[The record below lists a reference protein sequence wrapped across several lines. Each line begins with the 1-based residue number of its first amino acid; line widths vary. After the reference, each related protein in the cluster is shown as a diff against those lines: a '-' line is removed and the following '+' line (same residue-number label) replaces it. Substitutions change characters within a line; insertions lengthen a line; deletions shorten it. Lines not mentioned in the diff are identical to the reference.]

1 MNKCKFK
8 PNQHVVA
15 VVNGAN
21 VTQGNMYLV
30 NTPYTNASD
39 IPCVSVIGDNG
50 NLAYNYQTVFREA
63 KLAVEESKMSIEE
76 ATLVVECKIDGCYDS
91 YTEYGYLEVVGLEIG
106 YFVGSEFI
114 TKIQQDKELQKALLV
129 LMQTACCLGEG
140 K

>member
-8 PNQHVVA
+8 QHQHVVA

-21 VTQGNMYLV
+21 VTQGNMYIV

-63 KLAVEESKMSIEE
+63 KLAVEESKMSVDEARFIVEE
-76 ATLVVECKIDGCYDS
+76 TLDDCNCPE
-91 YTEYGYLEVVGLEIG
+91 GYIVSHVLIA
-106 YFVGSEFI
+106 
-114 TKIQQDKELQKALLV
+114 KIQHDKELQKALLV
-129 LMQTACCLGEG
+129 LIQPASCLGEG

>member
-21 VTQGNMYLV
+21 VTQGNMYAIIE
-30 NTPYTNASD
+30 TYTNASD
-39 IPCVSVIGDNG
+39 IPCVKCIGDDG

-63 KLAVEESKMSIEE
+63 KMPPCLEQDVGVEGEMSVDEARFIVEE
-76 ATLVVECKIDGCYDS
+76 TLDDCNCPE
-91 YTEYGYLEVVGLEIG
+91 GYLVSHVL
-106 YFVGSEFI
+106 I
-114 TKIQQDKELQKALLV
+114 TKIQHDKELQKALLV
-129 LMQTACCLGEG
+129 LIGEG

>member
-8 PNQHVVA
+8 QHQHVVA

-21 VTQGNMYLV
+21 VTQGNMYVV

-63 KLAVEESKMSIEE
+63 KIGVVESEMSVEEAATVVDNKIEDCY
-76 ATLVVECKIDGCYDS
+76 VNDG
-91 YTEYGYLEVVGLEIG
+91 GNWL
-106 YFVGSEFI
+106 FVGSEFI
-114 TKIQQDKELQKALLV
+114 AKIQHDKELQKALLV
-129 LMQTACCLGEG
+129 LIGEG

>member
-15 VVNGAN
+15 VVNGYG
-21 VTQGNMYLV
+21 VTQGNVYLV

-63 KLAVEESKMSIEE
+63 KMPSCLEQS
-76 ATLVVECKIDGCYDS
+76 VVAWEDAMIVFYEIMCDYISGFDS
-91 YTEYGYLEVVGLEIG
+91 NH
-106 YFVGSEFI
+106 FI
-114 TKIQQDKELQKALLV
+114 AKIQNDKELQKALLV
-129 LMQTACCLGEG
+129 LIGEG

>member
-1 MNKCKFK
+1 MDKCKFK

-63 KLAVEESKMSIEE
+63 KMPSCLEQNVVAWEDAMIVFEEIMGDYIS
-76 ATLVVECKIDGCYDS
+76 GFDS
-91 YTEYGYLEVVGLEIG
+91 NH
-106 YFVGSEFI
+106 FI
-114 TKIQQDKELQKALLV
+114 TKVTKDKELQKALLV
-129 LMQTACCLGEG
+129 LIKGWIWKHNLSVTAHKTALNYT
-140 K
+140 

>member
-8 PNQHVVA
+8 PSQHVVA

-21 VTQGNMYLV
+21 VTQGNMYIV

-63 KLAVEESKMSIEE
+63 KMPSCLEQNVVAWEDAMIVFEEIMGDYIS
-76 ATLVVECKIDGCYDS
+76 GFDS
-91 YTEYGYLEVVGLEIG
+91 NH
-106 YFVGSEFI
+106 FI
-114 TKIQQDKELQKALLV
+114 TKVTKDKELQKALLV
-129 LMQTACCLGEG
+129 LMQTASCLGEG

>member
-21 VTQGNMYLV
+21 VTQGSMYLV

-63 KLAVEESKMSIEE
+63 KMPSCLEQDIVALEDAVM
-76 ATLVVECKIDGCYDS
+76 VVEKVIDDCFAVK
-91 YTEYGYLEVVGLEIG
+91 GYEK

-129 LMQTACCLGEG
+129 LIGEG

>member
-8 PNQHVVA
+8 PNQHVIA

-21 VTQGNMYLV
+21 VTQGNMYVV

-63 KLAVEESKMSIEE
+63 KMV
-76 ATLVVECKIDGCYDS
+76 VVESEISVEDAATVVDNKIEDCYVKDDNDWLFVSDNLSLRFNMIKS
-91 YTEYGYLEVVGLEIG
+91 YKKLCW
-106 YFVGSEFI
+106 F
-114 TKIQQDKELQKALLV
+114 
-129 LMQTACCLGEG
+129 
-140 K
+140 